1 MIQLIEEFTEASHV
15 SFGSFKEVLEDGL
28 KHGYAVG
35 QFNINNLEFTQAIVE
50 VANEE
55 GAPVILGASEGA
67 IKYMGLEY
75 VAAIAR
81 VAAET
86 SRVPVVLHLDHGGSF
101 DMVMKC
107 VRHGFTSVMIDGSHH
122 AFADNV
128 ALTKK
133 VVEACHSV
141 QVHVE
146 AELGRI
152 GGVED
157 DLTVDAREAAL
168 VHPDEAE
175 EFVRVT
181 AVDAFAPAIGSAH
194 GHYKGK
200 PELAF
205 DRLAE
210 VQKRTGVPLVLHGGT
225 GIPDEDI
232 RKAISLG
239 VSKINVNTENQS
251 AFTDA
256 IRHIFEADKKVYDP
270 RKYLGPA
277 RAAIKEAV
285 RTKIQLFGS
294 SGRA

>member
-1 MIQLIEEFTEASHV
+1 V
-15 SFGSFKEVLEDGL
+15 PFGSFKAVLEDGL
-28 KHGYAVG
+28 KNGYAVG

-67 IKYMGLEY
+67 IKYMGIEY
-75 VAAIAR
+75 TAAIAR
-81 VAAET
+81 VAAEK
-86 SRVPVVLHLDHGGSF
+86 SRVPIILHLDHGGSF

-107 VRHGFTSVMIDGSHH
+107 LRLGWTSIMIDGSHH
-122 AFADNV
+122 PYAENV
-128 ALTKK
+128 ALTRK
-133 VVEACHSV
+133 VVEACHALG
-141 QVHVE
+141 VHVE
-146 AELGRI
+146 GELGRI

-168 VHPDEAE
+168 VQPSE
-175 EFVRVT
+175 
-181 AVDAFAPAIGSAH
+181 AVDFVKSTGVDALAPAIGSAH
-194 GHYKGK
+194 GHYHGK

-205 DRLAE
+205 DRLRE
-210 VQKRTGVPLVLHGGT
+210 VRDLTGVPLVLHGGT

-232 RKAISLG
+232 RRAISLG

-256 IRHIFEADKKVYDP
+256 IRAVFSNDQKVYDP

-277 RAAIKEAV
+277 REAIKDAV
-285 RTKIQLFGS
+285 RAKIRLFGS
-294 SGRA
+294 AGRA